1 MFNNLRVFDKKK
13 SLNCHGDG
21 MDQMLVTRSPA
32 LSNAIL
38 CDYGMFYIPV
48 A

>member
-1 MFNNLRVFDKKK
+1 MVMEL
-13 SLNCHGDG
+13 S
-21 MDQMLVTRSPA
+21 DQMLVTRSPE
-32 LSNAIL
+32 LSNRTL